1 MHTKMEK
8 RLIEEEIM
16 CKMEQYTLKL
26 KYFN

>member
-8 RLIEEEIM
+8 RLIEEERLR
-16 CKMEQYTLKL
+16 KMEQHTLKL